1 MAKNTIDRD
10 PLCRSLPLI
19 YKISLC
25 LGQRQSLW
33 PKILLT
39 ETVSLAKNTIDRDPL
54 FSCVCVYNSIS
65 WKMSEKLVPYSYP
78 LYIHKF
84 FQNIRSAL
92 CEEETFSVFAM
103 RNKKRTEHKDFAS
116 SMCRDYCLQT
126 FLSQKETTKC
136 RRLILVCHACRVSRM
151 ELPHCPTLIPCPLQ
165 YCPSPPGPS
174 AANYDSSL

>member
-1 MAKNTIDRD
+1 M
-10 PLCRSLPLI
+10 
-19 YKISLC
+19 
-25 LGQRQSLW
+25 
-33 PKILLT
+33 
-39 ETVSLAKNTIDRDPL
+39 AKNTIDRDPL

-174 AANYDSSL
+174 AANYVSSL